1 MHKRWKFW
9 NTSFQYICQKTQIY
23 TQLVEFTFK
32 HIVSKST
39 QKSVKHERKVS
50 SRRCCPS
57 MLHDHFI
64 DLPPILEKKEKKISI
79 KLKNIIY
86 IYIYT
91 TQWWQYTLSLI
102 LFIKKKKT
110 HTKQY
115 YLKTVQLNK
124 EKSNSN
130 LKNTKKLP
138 ES

>member
-1 MHKRWKFW
+1 MHKRWKIW

-57 MLHDHFI
+57 MLHDPFI

-86 IYIYT
+86 IYIYNT
-91 TQWWQYTLSLI
+91 MMTIYTIIDS
-102 LFIKKKKT
+102 FYKKKKNT
-110 HTKQY
+110 YKTILLEDCTIKQR
-115 YLKTVQLNK
+115 KIKFKFK
-124 EKSNSN
+124 EY
-130 LKNTKKLP
+130 
-138 ES
+138 

>member
-86 IYIYT
+86 IYIYNT
-91 TQWWQYTLSLI
+91 MMTIYTIIDS
-102 LFIKKKKT
+102 FYKKKKK
-110 HTKQY
+110 HIQ
-115 YLKTVQLNK
+115 N
-124 EKSNSN
+124 
-130 LKNTKKLP
+130 NTTWRLYN
-138 ES
+138 

>member
-102 LFIKKKKT
+102 LLKKKNTYKT
-110 HTKQY
+110 ILLEDCTIKQR
-115 YLKTVQLNK
+115 KIKFKFK
-124 EKSNSN
+124 EY
-130 LKNTKKLP
+130 
-138 ES
+138 